1 MSREKPSYEA
11 LPIYRA
17 ATTLAVSM
25 ERIVRG
31 FSRFHKYTMGARLR
45 EASTNVVLLVGRA

>member
-1 MSREKPSYEA
+1 MQEKPSYEA

-25 ERIVRG
+25 ERIVRP
-31 FSRFHKYTMGARLR
+31 A
-45 EASTNVVLLVGRA
+45 A